1 VTKTYVDS
9 GVLIA
14 AARGNGKLSER
25 ALAVLRDTAQREF
38 VSSDYVK
45 LETVPKP
52 TYFGRDA
59 ELKFYDAYFAS
70 VSMWFRFDATHLE
83 AGLVEACNAG
93 LQGLDAVHVILADIS
108 GCDELVTTEKPTS
121 AIHRTARIRIVSID
135 I

>member
-1 VTKTYVDS
+1 MTRTYVDS

-25 ALAVLRDTAQREF
+25 ALAVLRDTLREF

-45 LETVPKP
+45 LEAIPKP

-59 ELKFYDAYFAS
+59 ELRFYDTYFARVS
-70 VSMWFRFDATHLE
+70 VWHKFDVAHLE

-93 LQGLDAVHVILADIS
+93 LQGLDAIHIVLADIS
-108 GCDELVTTEKPTS
+108 ACDELVTTEEPTS
-121 AIHRTARIRIVSID
+121 AIHRTTRMRVVSID